1 MGWQHYGPPRPGL
14 HRGGMTFAS
23 SAAPPVI
30 VNGDE
35 PLRPELADAGRLA
48 RRVLRKVVV
57 AARADE
63 QPSVAKALRSHL
75 GAVVDGAVVTGNWPP
90 YEHVNVQIA
99 LDAWL
104 AQSAR
109 AHEVLGLTGFQHR
122 MFGLADLLSEAA
134 HPGMLPGLGNVA
146 MANLPSGPG
155 GRTCSCAQCVI
166 YLVDDAG
173 SRLAIFLR
181 GSDGR
186 GPQEDVVVQV
196 LAADAERGER
206 VLAQLRALAIERNVY
221 RGQVVSFGGEMFG
234 PRGAILSF
242 HSRPDVGRDDLVLPD
257 GVLDDVEAQILGVA
271 EHRER
276 LRQSGQHLKRG
287 LLLHGPPGTGKTHTV
302 RYLLGKLSG
311 VTVVLLSGEA
321 LGMVGLACSVA
332 RTLAPSVVV
341 IEDVDLIGEDRGMH
355 PGSHPLLFQLLNE
368 MDGLGE
374 DLDIAFV
381 LTTNRADLL
390 ERALAQRPGRVDQAI
405 EIPLPGANERRRLA
419 QLYRGRLELDDV
431 SLDDVVARTDGVTA
445 SFIKELMRRA
455 ALLAAQ
461 EESDGVGP
469 LRVSGD
475 QLSRALDALLD
486 GRNRL
491 TRALLGSAAG
501 TPSIVTDS

>member
-1 MGWQHYGPPRPGL
+1 VLSVSSSELAPPGL
-14 HRGGMTFAS
+14 NGG
-23 SAAPPVI
+23 
-30 VNGDE
+30 E
-35 PLRPELADAGRLA
+35 PLRPQFADAGRLA
-48 RRVLRKVVV
+48 RRALRKVVV

-63 QPSVAKALRSHL
+63 QPSVAKSLRSHL
-75 GAVVDGAVVTGNWPP
+75 GAAVDGAVMTGNWPP

-104 AQSAR
+104 ADGAR

-146 MANLPSGPG
+146 MANLPSGPDG
-155 GRTCSCAQCVI
+155 QTYSCAQCVV
-166 YLVDDAG
+166 YLVDDGG
-173 SRLAIFLR
+173 SPIAIFMR
-181 GSDGR
+181 GSDSR

-196 LAADAERGER
+196 LAADAEHGER
-206 VLAQLRALAIERNVY
+206 VLTKLRALALERNVY

-234 PRGAILSF
+234 PRGAALTF

-257 GVLDDVEAQILGVA
+257 GVLDDVESQILGVA
-271 EHRER
+271 AHRER
-276 LRQSGQHLKRG
+276 LRESGQHLKRG
-287 LLLHGPPGTGKTHTV
+287 LLLHGPPGTGKTHTI
-302 RYLLGKLSG
+302 RYLLGQLTG

-332 RTLAPSVVV
+332 RALTPSVVV

-390 ERALAQRPGRVDQAI
+390 ERALTQRPGRVDQAI
-405 EIPLPGANERRRLA
+405 EIPLPGAAERRRLA
-419 QLYRGRLELDDV
+419 QLYRGRLELDDA
-431 SLDDVVARTDGVTA
+431 SLDDVVSRSDGVTA
-445 SFIKELMRRA
+445 SFIKELLRRA

-461 EESDGVGP
+461 EDADGSGVI
-469 LRVSGD
+469 RVSRS
-475 QLSRALDALLD
+475 QLSRALDALLE

-491 TRALLGSAAG
+491 TRALLGSSASD
-501 TPSIVTDS
+501 PSIGAEESATS